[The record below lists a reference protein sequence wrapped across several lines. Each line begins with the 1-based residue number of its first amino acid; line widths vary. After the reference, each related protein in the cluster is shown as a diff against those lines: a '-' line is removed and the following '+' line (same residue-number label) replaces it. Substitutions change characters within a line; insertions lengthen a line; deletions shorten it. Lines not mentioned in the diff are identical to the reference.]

1 MWVEREAGKAAGQRG
16 GVSSDVVR
24 AEATE
29 FALQLA
35 VHLTSKS
42 QVMLFDAKHSQ
53 LFAEGSSAD
62 VFFGKDD
69 LTRSARAAAPL
80 RFSAD
85 GAVLSFIHK
94 TVQEHLTARALLQGV
109 AEAVDDTQLNPAGL
123 LKTLGDTSAAPSS
136 TEARRRTATLR
147 QFLRPVLASPL
158 GQVDLGHES
167 GVRDFLADKLVEDL
181 AGRLRRASTARRAA
195 AACSGS

>member
-69 LTRSARAAAPL
+69 LTRSARVGVCLGPPY
-80 RFSAD
+80 RTTQFTKSTTH
-85 GAVLSFIHK
+85 FIHGVEN
-94 TVQEHLTARALLQGV
+94 TAYQFAQFCPEH
-109 AEAVDDTQLNPAGL
+109 NPGSL
-123 LKTLGDTSAAPSS
+123 C
-136 TEARRRTATLR
+136 
-147 QFLRPVLASPL
+147 RPVP
-158 GQVDLGHES
+158 
-167 GVRDFLADKLVEDL
+167 
-181 AGRLRRASTARRAA
+181 
-195 AACSGS
+195 